1 MSIRRAFS
9 TKGLTRASV
18 YYREVAAALE
28 AKAAREQAA
37 EMASQL
43 ENLAH
48 CYDRLSEQADF
59 SAAFAKRMRDQEGA

>member
-1 MSIRRAFS
+1 
-9 TKGLTRASV
+9 V